1 MSGKIGKDFKYN
13 FKYTTTP
20 PKGPDYEEIK
30 AAMREDLDVFREV
43 EKGVWQQYNPI
54 NPVASSVSAARWT
67 NKLLRDATW
76 IKPRQTASALVAEY
90 RKLVADFPQLLE
102 L

>member
-1 MSGKIGKDFKYN
+1 MSGKIGKDSKYN
-13 FKYTTTP
+13 FKFTTTP
-20 PKGPDYEEIK
+20 PKGPDYEETK
-30 AAMREDLDVFREV
+30 AAMVRSIEED
-43 EKGVWQQYNPI
+43 GWQQYNPI

-90 RKLVADFPQLLE
+90 RKLVADFPQLLG

>member
-13 FKYTTTP
+13 FKFTTTP
-20 PKGPDYEEIK
+20 PKGPDYEEVK
-30 AAMREDLDVFREV
+30 AVLGQWIDLGSHGDPELLDSLDVW
-43 EKGVWQQYNPI
+43 K
-54 NPVASSVSAARWT
+54 SVQESRAT
-67 NKLLRDATW
+67 DKLLRQATW
-76 IKPRQTASALVAEY
+76 IRPRQTASALVAEY

>member
-13 FKYTTTP
+13 FKFT
-20 PKGPDYEEIK
+20 KDG
-30 AAMREDLDVFREV
+30 
-43 EKGVWQQYNPI
+43 WQQYNPI

-90 RKLVADFPQLLE
+90 RKLVADFPQLLG